1 MYTLLHLIIYTRAG
15 VCCPRCGWCPRWWLV
30 VSSVVAGG
38 VLGARWCPRC
48 SVVPSVVW
56 MVSSVAAG
64 GALGGGWWCP
74 RWLAGGALGGWLVS
88 SVVWM
93 VSSVVA
99 GGVLGARWCPRWHIC
114 NRHPSGH
121 ATRAL
126 SAAGS
131 LASESKFQGRIDEC
145 DCSNY
150 QLFRC
155 PFKDMFYKTEKGKE
169 INYT

>member
-15 VCCPRCGWCPRWWLV
+15 GVLSSVWL

-64 GALGGGWWCP
+64 GALGALGGGWWCP

-99 GGVLGARWCPRWHIC
+99 GGVLGARWCPR
-114 NRHPSGH
+114 
-121 ATRAL
+121 
-126 SAAGS
+126 
-131 LASESKFQGRIDEC
+131 
-145 DCSNY
+145 
-150 QLFRC
+150 
-155 PFKDMFYKTEKGKE
+155 
-169 INYT
+169 